1 MCILSISRRQAL
13 DERMDALLR
22 EESIRLESLNQ
33 REQTSLEKQR
43 NLASLEHELTT
54 GKADFEAKYVIL
66 VF

>member
-1 MCILSISRRQAL
+1 
-13 DERMDALLR
+13 MDALLR